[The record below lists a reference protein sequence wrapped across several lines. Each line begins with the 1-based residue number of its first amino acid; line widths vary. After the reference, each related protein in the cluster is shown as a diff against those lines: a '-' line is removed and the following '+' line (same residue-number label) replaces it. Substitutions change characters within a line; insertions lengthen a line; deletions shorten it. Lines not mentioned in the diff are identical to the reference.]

1 MEEFMSASLKHL
13 VFLKFNEGTSQTD
26 IAGIVTAFIKLKDE
40 IPQIQSIDWG
50 TDVSVEKKNQGFIHC
65 FCLSF
70 SDSSGRDAYLPHP
83 SHSTFSAM
91 LKPFAEKVFVFD
103 YVVNS

>member
-1 MEEFMSASLKHL
+1 MEESMMDGLKHL
-13 VFLKFNEGTSQTD
+13 VFLKFNEGTSQAD
-26 IAGIVTAFIKLKDE
+26 VAKIVTAFIKLKDK

-50 TDVSVEKKNQGFIHC
+50 TDVSVEKKNQGFTHC

-83 SHSTFSAM
+83 SHSEFSAM
-91 LKPFAEKVFVFD
+91 IKPFVEKVFVFD